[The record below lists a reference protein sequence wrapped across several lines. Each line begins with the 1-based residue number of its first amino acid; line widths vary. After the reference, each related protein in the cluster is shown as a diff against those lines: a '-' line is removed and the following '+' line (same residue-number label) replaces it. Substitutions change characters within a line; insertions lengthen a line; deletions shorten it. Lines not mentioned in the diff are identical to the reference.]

1 MFCADVLRKNGYSN
15 IEITK
20 TSGDQGIDIIAYKN
34 HIKYGIQC
42 KCYTS
47 DVGNKAVQEV
57 FAGKAFYQCHLGIVL
72 TNRYFTKS
80 AIELADKN
88 GIILWDRNRLLEMIE
103 ASQKNDE

>member
-1 MFCADVLRKNGYSN
+1 MH
-15 IEITK
+15 I
-20 TSGDQGIDIIAYKN
+20 KN